1 MILKRVALIDPEAI
15 GMGLTVFVSVET
27 GDHSTAWLARFAQT
41 VTAMPEVMEFHR
53 MAGDFRVKSVR
64 MNVCKHDPV
73 RRLIQGKRPAFFRGR
88 DS

>member
-1 MILKRVALIDPEAI
+1 MCTQGEVRAIVADMRTRLEGLFPQQQIGDGPFAHAVELI
-15 GMGLTVFVSVET
+15 GFVK
-27 GDHSTAWLARFAQT
+27 
-41 VTAMPEVMEFHR
+41 MFHR

-88 DS
+88 GS